1 MRYMLILLGL
11 IVANVANAMDCQTP
25 PDCASLGY
33 STEPDPNCA
42 QNGYILCPFN
52 EAYKR
57 CVIKDCEKL
66 GFTEDDK
73 TSWCKNIAS
82 CRGNEKYT
90 LCVKA
95 TCEIGDVFYA
105 DGSCGLA
112 EDYDPNNKTKIPVGV
127 VYYVTDGGYH
137 GRVLNLYPL
146 TADKNGNF
154 DPAHPYD
161 GSKEELWWGL
171 FETDV
176 SDLRNYYMFFTD
188 DFDQAKEETQIAAKA
203 SSTKTEC
210 LNRTYQEHSEEYNKY
225 CQATAAKATLA
236 FYPPDVSPE
245 NNIVGQGRWF
255 MPTFA
260 DLFYMQG
267 FNADEVQ
274 SGYNNSGVIGDVRQ
288 KLNETFSY
296 LKDKG
301 VKVEGFS
308 DCGTGQRAFWQCI
321 TEENAKN
328 VLSMRMNDGLKNDHH
343 KATSMATRAILAFQK
358 IPSFEGAFVRQ
369 FSR

>member
-1 MRYMLILLGL
+1 MRYLLVLLTLLVSGT
-11 IVANVANAMDCQTP
+11 AQAMDCREA
-25 PDCASLGY
+25 PDCSQMGY
-33 STEPDPNCA
+33 STASDPNCKDD
-42 QNGYILCPFN
+42 GYIFCPFDKSYKKCVN
-52 EAYKR
+52 MNCEA
-57 CVIKDCEKL
+57 L
-66 GFTEDDK
+66 GFTTDDK
-73 TSWCKNIAS
+73 SSWCKNIAT
-82 CRGNEKYT
+82 CRSNKQYT

-105 DGSCGLA
+105 DGTCGYA
-112 EDYDPNNKTKIPVGV
+112 NDYDGSKTPVGV
-127 VYYVTDGGYH
+127 VYYVSDGGYH

-176 SDLRNYYMFFTD
+176 PDLTNYYMHFTD
-188 DFDQAKEETQIAAKA
+188 DFDQAKEETQIAAGA
-203 SSTKTEC
+203 SSTTTEC
-210 LNRTYQEHSEEYNKY
+210 LNGSYKEHSEEYNKY

-245 NNIVGQGRWF
+245 NNIVGRGKWF

-267 FNADEVQ
+267 FNADEVR

-301 VKVEGFS
+301 VKVEGLS
-308 DCGTGQRAFWQCI
+308 DIRTNQRAHWQCI
-321 TEENAKN
+321 TEENAKT
-328 VLSMRMNDGLKNDHH
+328 VLSMKMDDGTKNDHH
-343 KATSMATRAILAFQK
+343 KATSMTTRAILAF
-358 IPSFEGAFVRQ
+358 
-369 FSR
+369 

>member
-1 MRYMLILLGL
+1 MRYLCFLLAMLF
-11 IVANVANAMDCQTP
+11 ANVANAMDCEKV
-25 PDCASLGY
+25 PDCESLGY
-33 STEPDPNCA
+33 STKDDPNCA
-42 QNGYILCPFN
+42 DDGYMYCPFN
-52 EAYKR
+52 REYKK
-57 CVIKDCEKL
+57 CVNMDCAKW

-73 TSWCKNIAS
+73 TSWCKNIAT

-95 TCEIGDVFYA
+95 TCEIGDVFYS

-112 EDYDPNNKTKIPVGV
+112 ADFNPHLGKIPVGV

-176 SDLRNYYMFFTD
+176 SDLKNYYMRFTD
-188 DFDQAKEETQIAAKA
+188 DFDQAQEETQIAAKA

-210 LNRTYQEHSEEYNKY
+210 LNGSYKEHSEEYNKY

-267 FNADEVQ
+267 FDATKVIWGAYD
-274 SGYNNSGVIGDVRQ
+274 NSGIIGDVRE
-288 KLNETFSY
+288 KLNKTFS
-296 LKDKG
+296 LLENKG
-301 VKVEGFS
+301 VKVENL
-308 DCGTGQRAFWQCI
+308 TGFWQCI
-321 TEENAKN
+321 TEENER
-328 VLSMRMNDGLKNDHH
+328 VVFSMKMDDGTKNDHY
-343 KATSMATRAILAFQK
+343 KTTSMITRAIMAF
-358 IPSFEGAFVRQ
+358 
-369 FSR
+369 